1 MENKKG
7 ESYAADLGDNVNL
20 KNSLF
25 GETWCNELK
34 EIDKHEVI
42 ARISEILG
50 SCPSNLHLAEKIF
63 DTIKFDLTRYV
74 IHHEFCRCNSVR
86 SDLLLWLD
94 SRTNPAK
101 AKKLSKF
108 MNKYLK

>member
-1 MENKKG
+1 MGNRKT

-25 GETWCNELK
+25 GENWCNELK
-34 EIDKHEVI
+34 EIDKHEII
-42 ARISEILG
+42 ARISEIMG
-50 SCPSNLHLAEKIF
+50 ASPSNLHLAEKIF
-63 DTIKFDLTRYV
+63 DTVKLDMTRYV